1 MEVFYM
7 KKFDIIV
14 VGGGISGAVAAISAA
29 RNGSK
34 VLIVE
39 QHGFLGGMLT
49 AAGVGPMM
57 TFHVED
63 RQVVQGI
70 TGELIDRMI
79 KKGKSPGHIIDAIGY
94 TYTVTPFDAE
104 WMKHELELMLLE
116 NQCEVLY
123 HSMLAGV
130 EVENGIIKSITVCN
144 KAGLTKLYSKVFLD
158 ATGDGDLSAWA
169 GVDFIKGREKD
180 GAVQP
185 MTANVKMAN
194 VNTDVIRAFIKD
206 NPDEFP
212 YLQGNASLLDVA
224 SKLSVSGFVK
234 TLDKAKEAGVV
245 TYRWE
250 GLLFF
255 ETNNPGEVI
264 VNTTRIHGYDST
276 DPWSLSEA
284 EIVGRKQVR
293 ELELFL
299 RDYVPGFENATMI
312 YSGPSIGVRSSRQ
325 IKGVYTLNQQDIL
338 TGRKFNDVIAHA
350 GYPIDVHSP
359 DGKEEIIKDNMH
371 LRPGVMY
378 SVPYSCLINDK
389 VTNLI
394 TVGRCIS
401 TTFEAQGA
409 IRTTPT
415 AGAIGHG
422 GGIAASLA
430 AKNNICCSNI
440 DIAELQSLL
449 QHQGAF
455 LNI

>member
-1 MEVFYM
+1 MRNY
-7 KKFDIIV
+7 DIII
-14 VGGGISGAVAAISAA
+14 VGGGISGSIAAIAA
-29 RNGSK
+29 SRNGSK

-39 QHGFLGGMLT
+39 QYGFLGGMLT

-63 RQVVQGI
+63 KQVIQGI
-70 TGELIDRMI
+70 TGELIDRMV
-79 KKGKSPGHIIDAIGY
+79 KKGKSPGHIVDAIGY

-116 NQCEVLY
+116 NHCDILY
-123 HSMLAGV
+123 HSMLAEV
-130 EVENGIIKSITVCN
+130 EVKEGNIKSITVCN
-144 KAGLTKLYSKVFLD
+144 KEGLTKLYSKVFID
-158 ATGDGDLSAWA
+158 ATGDGDLSVWS

-180 GAVQP
+180 GALQP
-185 MTANVKMAN
+185 MTANVKVAN
-194 VNTDVIRAFIKD
+194 VDTEAIRTFIK
-206 NPDEFP
+206 NNLDEFP
-212 YLQGNASLLDVA
+212 YLEGNTSYLDAA

-234 TLDKAKEAGVV
+234 TLDKAKEAGII
-245 TYRWE
+245 TGRWE
-250 GLLFF
+250 ALLFF

-276 DPWSLSEA
+276 DSWSLSEA

-293 ELELFL
+293 ELEVFL
-299 RDYVPGFENATMI
+299 KSYVPGFENSIVI

-325 IKGVYTLNQQDIL
+325 IKGLYTLTHKDIL
-338 TGRKFNDVIAHA
+338 SGKKFNDVIAHA

-359 DGKEEIIKDNMH
+359 DGEEEIIKDDMH
-371 LRPGVMY
+371 LRPGVTY
-378 SVPYSCLINDK
+378 SVPYSCLVNEKIA
-389 VTNLI
+389 NLI

-415 AGAIGHG
+415 AGAIGHA

-430 AKNNICCSNI
+430 VKNNASCSNI
-440 DIAELQSLL
+440 DIVELQTILKN
-449 QHQGAF
+449 QDAF